1 MNTERPDNDDA
12 EARAFGSA
20 RDTGGASADGAD
32 TPRGARPRDA
42 AAPGPAPEA
51 PAAGEQGEGT
61 GDTGAEGGGAPEG
74 EHEGAP
80 EAAESRTT
88 PGRPEDTTTGMTAGA
103 ATGDAGGGGPESG
116 STAAPRGRGEQ
127 PAPEDPAPEAPPAG
141 DAQAGSSSA
150 DASAASTPS
159 APSAPKPVDTDAGVP
174 RAESGAPRADVSGTR
189 AGESGS
195 VRADAHAS
203 AASEDTDATAPEAPE
218 ADDAEVPT
226 SDSAAAASGAAQA
239 GEAGDQASKST
250 PGRPHGGGAG
260 SPEAGTP
267 ATGGAQT
274 DTAETDGGVD
284 RAAGSGSVEDAPR
297 GGAAVAEEPEAGS
310 SATGVSGPDAPAPGG
325 AAAGEHGTGTAGAS
339 PVGAAADDGPVPGA
353 DEGPAGVGHGAGAT
367 PAGVHG
373 GDGHGAG
380 RRRSP
385 GLVAAVAAAVL
396 LVGGGGA
403 YLAASASGGP
413 DGGGTTPGANGGGT
427 PPPLALDAYAGG
439 GTHGIAPGEPNPY
452 GAAYRAD
459 GPLPDGPDAAPVY
472 RTRGQVTEA
481 QVAGLAEALGIDGKP
496 VAEGEAWR
504 IGGKDGSGP
513 TLRVDRGA
521 PGTWTFSRYTP
532 GPDACTGKGGTCKAP
547 SAGDA
552 PAVSEEAA
560 KRAAAPVLKALG
572 QDDAKLDAGRV
583 TGVKRVVNAEPEVG
597 GLPTHGWTTG
607 VVVGAGGEVVGGS
620 GRLSTPV
627 KADTYPVVGAEEA
640 LELLNTAPGAGGRA
654 EIGGCATPVPL
665 EDGDRQERQEP
676 CVTVSPLPAK
686 DTVVVEGAV
695 FGLAAHA
702 VDGQQALVP
711 SWLFE
716 VRPTDAQDGG
726 TVTYPAVEPE
736 YLAPRASSGESST
749 EPAKPGDGDRPT
761 SSPTAREVAVE
772 GYTAEGDE
780 LTVTFT
786 GGVCA
791 DYEAAASESGG
802 RVTVTVTE
810 TPWPDKVCI
819 LIAKQYQQTVR
830 LDAPLGAR
838 EVVDADGEP
847 VPLRKDGARL
857 PAPPSK
863 G

>member
-1 MNTERPDNDDA
+1 M
-12 EARAFGSA
+12 
-20 RDTGGASADGAD
+20 
-32 TPRGARPRDA
+32 
-42 AAPGPAPEA
+42 
-51 PAAGEQGEGT
+51 
-61 GDTGAEGGGAPEG
+61 
-74 EHEGAP
+74 
-80 EAAESRTT
+80 
-88 PGRPEDTTTGMTAGA
+88 
-103 ATGDAGGGGPESG
+103 
-116 STAAPRGRGEQ
+116 
-127 PAPEDPAPEAPPAG
+127 
-141 DAQAGSSSA
+141 
-150 DASAASTPS
+150 
-159 APSAPKPVDTDAGVP
+159 
-174 RAESGAPRADVSGTR
+174 
-189 AGESGS
+189 
-195 VRADAHAS
+195 
-203 AASEDTDATAPEAPE
+203 
-218 ADDAEVPT
+218 
-226 SDSAAAASGAAQA
+226 
-239 GEAGDQASKST
+239 
-250 PGRPHGGGAG
+250 
-260 SPEAGTP
+260 
-267 ATGGAQT
+267 
-274 DTAETDGGVD
+274 
-284 RAAGSGSVEDAPR
+284 
-297 GGAAVAEEPEAGS
+297 
-310 SATGVSGPDAPAPGG
+310 
-325 AAAGEHGTGTAGAS
+325 
-339 PVGAAADDGPVPGA
+339 
-353 DEGPAGVGHGAGAT
+353 
-367 PAGVHG
+367 
-373 GDGHGAG
+373 
-380 RRRSP
+380 
-385 GLVAAVAAAVL
+385 AAVAAAVL

-427 PPPLALDAYAGG
+427 PPPLALDAYAYAGG

-547 SAGDA
+547 SADDA

-560 KRAAAPVLKALG
+560 KKAAAPVLKALG